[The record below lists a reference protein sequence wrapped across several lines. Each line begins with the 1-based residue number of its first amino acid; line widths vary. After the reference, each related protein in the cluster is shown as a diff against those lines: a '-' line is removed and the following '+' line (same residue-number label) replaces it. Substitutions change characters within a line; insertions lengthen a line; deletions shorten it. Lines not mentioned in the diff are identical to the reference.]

1 VNQRGSVVAYL
12 LFSIA
17 ASIATGYGVYA
28 VIRDNKSATPPPPTP
43 RQLREETPPAPTPA
57 PVVDEPPPPPPEQ
70 SLAQQ
75 RAVDPTVEA
84 GDIISPVMGIP
95 GIEGPIE
102 RGSVDRRMRAKSLAL
117 QSCWERNGDQ
127 RVTVRMTMLV
137 DEDGRVTSATVSPGL
152 TVATEACII
161 SVLGSLS
168 FTSPGKPAEVVQPI
182 AFR

>member
-1 VNQRGSVVAYL
+1 VNQRGSVAAYL

-28 VIRDNKSATPPPPTP
+28 VIRDNKSATPPTP
-43 RQLREETPPAPTPA
+43 RPVREAPPPAPAAA
-57 PVVDEPPPPPPEQ
+57 PVVDDEPPPPPPPPQ

-84 GDIISPVMGIP
+84 GDIISPVMGTP

-137 DEDGRVTSATVSPGL
+137 DEDGRVTSASVSPGL
-152 TVATEACII
+152 TVATEACIV